1 MAKGDPHVALVTGAA
16 VGIGRSFA
24 VALAGEGISIIAV
37 DINDLGETG
46 ELVKAAGGSFA
57 PVTADVADLDTMRR
71 GIDDAALSLGGL
83 DIAVANAGIYPS
95 GPFEEMGLEE
105 WQNLMRINLDGVY
118 CTAQVALPHLRKA
131 GWGRIVV
138 VSSATVWFGMPN
150 QTAYVTSKAGILGFV
165 RSLAGE
171 VGEAGI
177 TVNAITPGL
186 ISTAHAM
193 NDLPAELFEMVADTQ
208 CVKRRMEP
216 EDLNSTLLY
225 LVDEGSDLVTGQT
238 INCDGGMAK
247 H

>member
-16 VGIGRSFA
+16 IGIGRSFA
-24 VALAGEGISIIAV
+24 VALAGKGISVIGV
-37 DINDLGETG
+37 DLTDDSETAK
-46 ELVKAAGGSFA
+46 LVEAKGAKYAS
-57 PVTADVADLDTMRR
+57 VTADVADLDAMRA
-71 GIDDAALSLGGL
+71 GVDQAAASLGGL
-83 DIAVANAGIYPS
+83 DIVVANAGIYPS
-95 GPFEEMGLEE
+95 GPFEEMPLEE
-105 WQNLMRINLDGVY
+105 WQNLMRVNLDGVY
-118 CTAQVALPHLRKA
+118 CTAQVGLPHLRKA

-138 VSSATVWFGMPN
+138 VSSATVWYGMPN

-186 ISTAHAM
+186 ISTAHAL
-193 NDLPAELFEMVADTQ
+193 NDLPADLFEMVADMQ
-208 CVKRRMEP
+208 AVKRRMQP

-225 LVDEGSDLVTGQT
+225 LVDEASDLVTAQA
-238 INCDGGMAK
+238 INCDGGLAK